1 MSAASAHA
9 GWLPPGLLER
19 VGGLEMVARTVV
31 RGFLAGLH
39 RSPLRGAG
47 EDFARH
53 REYQQGDDL
62 RHLDWKLFG
71 RTDRLYVREY
81 EERSNLEA
89 YLVVDATASMGY
101 AGPGGVTKLRYAQF
115 VAAAL
120 AHLMLSSGDAVG
132 LAAFGQ
138 GARLLLPPRTRRGHL
153 HDLLLQLD
161 RLTPEGDDAPGE
173 TLDRV
178 GESLRRRGRVILI
191 SDLLEADDAGAQ
203 ALAAAAGR
211 LRARGDETV
220 LLRVLT
226 PQEAGEAALPPA
238 MFFDP
243 ERPGAEIPAAPGAD
257 GGYADRVGE
266 YYRTLGHRLTS
277 RGVEYVPLSTAEPV
291 EAGLVRWLHARRG

>member
-1 MSAASAHA
+1 MSAAAHA

-19 VGGLEMVARTVV
+19 VGGLDLVARTVV
-31 RGFLAGLH
+31 RGFLSGLH

-62 RHLDWKLFG
+62 RHLDWKLYG

-101 AGPGGVTKLRYAQF
+101 AGADGVTKLRYAQY

-132 LAAFGQ
+132 LAAFGG

-153 HDLLLQLD
+153 HDLLTQLD
-161 RLTPEGDDAPGE
+161 RLTPAGNDGPAEV
-173 TLDRV
+173 LDRV
-178 GESLRRRGRVILI
+178 GEALRRRGRVVLL
-191 SDLLEADDAGAQ
+191 SDLLEDDDGR
-203 ALAAAAGR
+203 ALSTVAGR

-226 PQEAGEAALPPA
+226 PEEAGDAALPPA

-243 ERPGAEIPAAPGAD
+243 ERPDAEVPAAPGAD
-257 GGYADRVGE
+257 DGYRARVAE
-266 YYRTLGHRLTS
+266 YYRALGHRLTG
-277 RGVEYVPLSTAEPV
+277 RGAEYVPLSTAEPV